1 MIKDRYVKDVLFS
14 LATFF
19 LILISVNIMLFP
31 DMPGFLG
38 LNPHPYL
45 LAVLL
50 ISGRF
55 GLKEGLGSALLAS
68 VILAV
73 YVFLENQPYF
83 SVGQLAQAA
92 FLIPVLSFFVTALIV
107 GEMRGFNKSYE
118 RTLLHE
124 NDTLKS
130 ENRRLKE
137 QLEIVT
143 AIKEELQDRI
153 VDREETVHSLYKA
166 TRMLETLD
174 EKGLYQGLAR
184 LVSRFTG
191 ANKASVYIVDYS
203 RDVIRRVAQFGW
215 EDESLRKDEYSL
227 KEGILGEVVEKNKM
241 MTIKE
246 ISDDPKKLAV
256 WEKSPNRAYVYV
268 PIAMGTV
275 VVGLLTV
282 DDIPFLKLNI
292 STVRI
297 LSLIPEMAVPALKNI
312 VKYQDLQDMVSVD
325 PVTELLKYESFLDM
339 ADIEFKKAARYHLDF
354 SLLLIE
360 IQDLNY
366 VEKHFGHDAKIDTL
380 KWAGQGLKGML
391 RNIDVLGVGEKEG
404 VFWLALPVTNTEG
417 VLAVIN
423 RIKNWKRK
431 AAQKLLWGPKLRF
444 YFGAVGYHPSIE
456 SLEIMLSMAQNSL
469 QLSKIAKRPAEKRTA
484 KA

>member
-1 MIKDRYVKDVLFS
+1 MKNRYVKDVLFS

-19 LILISVNIMLFP
+19 LILVSVNIMLFP

-55 GLKEGLGSALLAS
+55 GLKEGLASALLAS
-68 VILAV
+68 VILLI
-73 YVFLENQPYF
+73 YIFLENTPYF
-83 SVGQLAQAA
+83 SLHLLTQSV
-92 FLIPVLSFFVTALIV
+92 FFIPVLSFFVVALIV
-107 GEMRGFNKSYE
+107 GEMRGFNKSFE

-124 NDTLKS
+124 NDTLKA
-130 ENRRLKE
+130 ENRQLKE
-137 QLEIVT
+137 QLEIVS
-143 AIKEELQDRI
+143 AIKDELQNRI
-153 VDREETVHSLYKA
+153 VNQEETVHSLYKA

-174 EKGLYQGLAR
+174 EAGLYHGLAQ

-191 ANKASVYIVDYS
+191 ANKASVYMIDYS

-215 EDESLRKDEYSL
+215 EKPSGQIEEYSL
-227 KEGILGEVVEKNKM
+227 KEGILGRVVQNNRM
-241 MTIKE
+241 LTIKE
-246 ISDDPKKLAV
+246 ISDDPHILSV
-256 WEKSPNRAYVYV
+256 WEHSPNRAYVYV
-268 PIAMGTV
+268 PISMGTV

-297 LSLIPEMAVPALKNI
+297 LSLIPEMAVPALRNI
-312 VKYQDLQDMVSVD
+312 VKYQNLQEMVSVD

-339 ADIEFKKAARYHLDF
+339 ADIEFKKAVRYHLDF
-354 SLLLIE
+354 SMLLIDV
-360 IQDLNY
+360 QDLHFI
-366 VEKHFGHDAKIDTL
+366 EKHFGHDAKIDTL
-380 KWAGQGLKGML
+380 KWMANGLKGML

-404 VFWLALPVTNTEG
+404 RFWLALPVTNTEG

-423 RIKNWKRK
+423 RIKKWKTK
-431 AAQKLLWGPKLRF
+431 AAKQLLWGNNITLF
-444 YFGAVGYHPSIE
+444 FGAVGYHPSIE
-456 SLEIMLSMAQNSL
+456 SLEVMLSMARNSL
-469 QLSKIAKRPAEKRTA
+469 QLSKIAKKPRTKKTTHA
-484 KA
+484 

>member
-1 MIKDRYVKDVLFS
+1 MMKDRYIKDVLFS

-31 DMPGFLG
+31 DRPGFLG

-55 GLKEGLGSALLAS
+55 GLKEGLASALLAS
-68 VILAV
+68 LILAV
-73 YVFLENQPYF
+73 YVYLENHPYF
-83 SVGQLAQAA
+83 HFSQLTQAV
-92 FLIPVLSFFVTALIV
+92 FLIPVISFFVTAIIL

-118 RTLLHE
+118 RSLLNE
-124 NDTLKS
+124 NSSLKS
-130 ENRRLKE
+130 ENRKLKE

-153 VDREETVHSLYKA
+153 VNQEETVHSLYKA

-174 EKGLYQGLAR
+174 ETGLYQGLAR

-191 ANKASVYIVDYS
+191 ANKASVYMIDYS

-215 EDESLRKDEYSL
+215 GDEVRQKDEYSL
-227 KEGILGEVVEKNKM
+227 KEGILSEVVEKNRM
-241 MTIKE
+241 LTIKE

-275 VVGLLTV
+275 VVGILTV
-282 DDIPFLKLNI
+282 DEIPFLKLNI

-297 LSLIPEMAVPALKNI
+297 LSLIPEMAVPALRNI

-360 IQDLNY
+360 VQDLTDI
-366 VEKHFGHDAKIDTL
+366 EKRFGHDAKIDTL
-380 KWAGQGLKGML
+380 KWVGDGLKSML
-391 RNIDVLGVGEKEG
+391 RNIDVLGVGEREG
-404 VFWLALPVTNTEG
+404 TFWLALPVTSTEG

-423 RIKNWKRK
+423 RIKNWKNK
-431 AAQKLLWGPKLRF
+431 AARQLPWGSQLTF

-456 SLEIMLSMAQNSL
+456 TLEIMLSMAQNSL
-469 QLSKIAKRPAEKRTA
+469 QLSKIAKRPQQKKTV